1 MIEIIRANNSGF
13 CYGVRKAIG
22 QVYDEIEKAKVSKKK
37 IYLFGKLIH
46 NDKFIEE
53 LISQGVVVLDDS
65 AIDDDCTEIFENID
79 DNSVVI
85 LRAHGVSKKIYQA
98 LKEIQHK
105 NIEITDTTCGDVKK
119 IHKLVTDNTND
130 GTLTVILGDKSHPEI
145 KGVKSYVKGRME
157 IYKDFGELETKF
169 CGIKEEIELNNKK
182 LIVLSQTTH
191 NIDDYNNC
199 KDFIKGQYDDAVFF
213 DTICNVTEKRQTEAA
228 DISKNADMMIVVGG
242 TKSSNTKKLYEI
254 CKKNCENTFI
264 VETSEHLPLY
274 ILQNLCETKDKEK
287 GAVKVGITAGASTPD
302 RIIKEVETRIMA
314 EDNIKEA
321 VNSET
326 EMSFQEMLDASD
338 SFVILNRGSK
348 VKGTISSIS
357 PGEIHVD
364 LGTKHTGIL
373 SFDEITD
380 DSSVKLSEM
389 FKVGDEIETQV
400 IKINDVEGTALLSKK
415 RVDSTENWEKIVQY
429 YEDGTIIEGK
439 IVQVVNG
446 GLITLADAAK
456 LFVPA
461 SQANV
466 SKDTD
471 LQTLINKKVRMKI
484 IDINLPKHR
493 AIASIRAAYNDERK
507 ASEDKIWGEI
517 EIGKKYRGVVKSIV
531 NYGAFVDI
539 GGVDGMVH
547 TSELSWSRIKH
558 PSEVVKLGDEVEV
571 YIKQFDA
578 EKRRISLG
586 YKDENANPWTKF
598 LVENKVGDALD
609 VKILN
614 MMPFGAFAELFPG
627 VDGLIH
633 ISQISDKKISKPAEI
648 LNVGEIVKAKITD
661 INEAEKK
668 ISLSI
673 RALIEGDTP
682 TLEESIEAAEAQAQA
697 AESEEAAA
705 LKAEAVSV
713 PEPVE
718 TEQEQQQQTEENSAI
733 STETETE
740 TEVKLEVE
748 EEAKVEVEIK
758 VEEKE
763 EEKEENME
771 PTVSGEDTSTS
782 EDVGS
787 EE

>member
-1 MIEIIRANNSGF
+1 MIEIIRAENSGF
-13 CYGVRKAIG
+13 CYGVKKAVS
-22 QVYDEIEKAKVSKKK
+22 QVYEEIEKAQSSQKN
-37 IYLFGKLIH
+37 IYLLGKLIH

-53 LISQGVVVLDDS
+53 LISKGLICFDDS
-65 AIDDDCTEIFENID
+65 VIDELEELADGDKTVNEEKLKNITD
-79 DNSVVI
+79 RIDIKDNSVIIV
-85 LRAHGVSKKIYQA
+85 RAHGVSKKIYET
-98 LKEIQHK
+98 LTEIQNQNGENRK
-105 NIEITDTTCGDVKK
+105 NIEIIDTTCGDVKK
-119 IHKLVTDNTND
+119 IHKLITENTND
-130 GTLTVILGDKSHPEI
+130 GTFTIILGDEFHPEI
-145 KGVKSYVKGRME
+145 NGVKSYVRGGRA
-157 IYKDFGELETKF
+157 IYKDFGELKNNF
-169 CGIKEEIELNNKK
+169 AGIKEKIEPDDKK

-191 NIDDYNNC
+191 NINDYNKC
-199 KDFIKGQYDDAVFF
+199 KVFIKEQYENSIFF
-213 DTICNVTEKRQTEAA
+213 DTICSVTEKRQVEAA
-228 DISKNADMMIVVGG
+228 NISKNADMMIVVGG
-242 TKSSNTKKLYEI
+242 TGSSNTKKLYEI
-254 CKKNCENTFI
+254 CRKNCENTFI
-264 VETSEHLPLY
+264 IETSEHLPLY
-274 ILQNLCETKDKEK
+274 ILQNLCKDKEK

-314 EDNIKEA
+314 EENINEA

-348 VKGTISSIS
+348 VKGIISSIS
-357 PGEIHVD
+357 NGEIHVD

-415 RVDSTENWEKIVQY
+415 RIDSVENWEKIVQFF
-429 YEDGTIIEGK
+429 EEGTVIDGK

-446 GLITLADAAK
+446 GLIALADTVK

-466 SKDTD
+466 SKETN
-471 LQTLINKKVRMKI
+471 LQTLINKKVRIKI

-507 ASEDKIWGEI
+507 ASEDKIWGEL

-547 TSELSWSRIKH
+547 SSELSWSRIKH
-558 PSEVVKLGDEVEV
+558 PSEVVKLGDEVDV
-571 YIKQFDA
+571 YIKSFDA
-578 EKRRISLG
+578 EKRRIALG
-586 YKDENANPWTKF
+586 YRDESGNPWTKF
-598 LVENKVGDALD
+598 LADYKVGDALD
-609 VKILN
+609 VRILN

-633 ISQISDKKISKPAEI
+633 ISQISDKKIAKPAEI
-648 LNVGEIVKAKITD
+648 LNVGEVVKAKITD

-673 RALIEGDTP
+673 RALIEGDTADESIDIENF
-682 TLEESIEAAEAQAQA
+682 EESGEIINIIDIATPVEVKPEEETETVSETSGAEKI
-697 AESEEAAA
+697 AEKSEITQNSEVVEVKSEEA
-705 LKAEAVSV
+705 KI
-713 PEPVE
+713 
-718 TEQEQQQQTEENSAI
+718 T
-733 STETETE
+733 
-740 TEVKLEVE
+740 
-748 EEAKVEVEIK
+748 
-758 VEEKE
+758 
-763 EEKEENME
+763 
-771 PTVSGEDTSTS
+771 DTS
-782 EDVGS
+782 E
-787 EE
+787 